1 MITLANPTEEVIAQV
16 EIKARE
22 WITDFIAFSAEL
34 DGHQKSRVTPYMHI
48 MAYHVPE
55 MMKKYGNVRQFS
67 GQGHFFMYMYMYSYL
82 VYCRCREE
90 Q

>member
-67 GQGHFFMYMYMYSYL
+67 GQGHFLYVHVHVL
-82 VYCRCREE
+82 LPCIL
-90 Q
+90 